1 MISAIINAGK
11 VKNYDLLI
19 ISSPPLFTGLIG
31 IFIKKLYKKDFW
43 LDVRDLW
50 PDSAFELDQMKK
62 GVIFNFG
69 KFLERKIYKNAKG
82 FIFPVPSFRKYFSKF
97 PSEISSKPMIEL
109 MNGVSRKFIDKT
121 KINIKDYDEKFTVLY
136 SGNMGLAQDLKTI
149 IEAAVLLSDHDIFFE
164 FIGDG
169 VCKSEVQN
177 LANKSKI
184 KVNFRD
190 SKPRGELIK
199 SIMKSSS
206 LCCSI
211 KK

>member
-1 MISAIINAGK
+1 M
-11 VKNYDLLI
+11 V
-19 ISSPPLFTGLIG
+19 
-31 IFIKKLYKKDFW
+31 
-43 LDVRDLW
+43 DVRDLW

-149 IEAAVLLSDHDIFFE
+149 IEAAVLLSDHDIF
-164 FIGDG
+164 
-169 VCKSEVQN
+169 
-177 LANKSKI
+177 
-184 KVNFRD
+184 
-190 SKPRGELIK
+190 
-199 SIMKSSS
+199 
-206 LCCSI
+206 
-211 KK
+211 

>member
-1 MISAIINAGK
+1 
-11 VKNYDLLI
+11 
-19 ISSPPLFTGLIG
+19 
-31 IFIKKLYKKDFW
+31 
-43 LDVRDLW
+43 
-50 PDSAFELDQMKK
+50 MKK

-109 MNGVSRKFIDKT
+109 MNGVSRKFINKT
-121 KINIKDYDEKFTVLY
+121 KINFKNSNEKFTVLY

-149 IEAAVLLSDHDIFFE
+149 IEAAVLLSNHDIFFE

-177 LANKSKI
+177 LANKLKN
-184 KVNFRD
+184 KGKF
-190 SKPRGELIK
+190 
-199 SIMKSSS
+199 
-206 LCCSI
+206 
-211 KK
+211 